1 MEDQSEEKKNSV
13 LKVINTIL
21 IFIVGI
27 LLTATYATVSEVK
40 SDVRI
45 IKEAQAVQTAEIK
58 VLQTE
63 KEINKTNIGN
73 LHSRV
78 FDLEVKNDAKMREW
92 VDTNYKR
99 KDQK

>member
-21 IFIVGI
+21 IFIVGV

-92 VDTNYKR
+92 VDNNYKR

>member
-1 MEDQSEEKKNSV
+1 MADLNEEKKNSV
-13 LKVINTIL
+13 LKVINTVL

-45 IKEAQAVQTAEIK
+45 IKEVQSVQAAEIR
-58 VLQTE
+58 VLQAE
-63 KEINKTNIGN
+63 KEINKTNIGT

-78 FDLEVKNDAKMREW
+78 FDLEVKNSEKIKDW
-92 VDTNYKR
+92 VDANYKR